1 MNWYVKVD
9 GLTKRYGP
17 GCPTCLEE
25 DGARLE
31 SNRCPDCSTVWA
43 LRDVSFALRKNEI
56 LAVVGESGAGKSH
69 ILDLMY
75 LNSLPTEGKYYFRE
89 YGDGLESVF
98 DANDQEKQALK
109 DMHIGIVYQDPKKGL
124 DLKISSGGNIVEK
137 LLAAGLRNVRF
148 MRDRGQDLLTR
159 MELPDGMDRFP
170 STFSSGMQQRVQIA
184 KALANN
190 PSLLL
195 LDEPTTGLD
204 VSVQARTIDIIKNLQ
219 ARLNIAVLIVT
230 HDLAVARVL
239 ADRIIVMKNGRIV
252 EQGLADRILDDP
264 HHAYTQLLVNATI

>member
-1 MNWYVKVD
+1 MNWYVKAD

-17 GCPTCLEE
+17 GCPACTVE
-25 DGARLE
+25 DGANL
-31 SNRCPDCSTVWA
+31 SGNRCPHCSSVWA
-43 LRDVSFALRKNEI
+43 LRNVSFELRKNEI
-56 LAVVGESGAGKSH
+56 LAIVGESGAGKSH
-69 ILDLMY
+69 ILDLLY
-75 LNSLPTEGKYYFRE
+75 LNCSPSEGGYYFRE
-89 YGDGLESVF
+89 YRGGLDSVF
-98 DANDQEKQALK
+98 GANEQEQQELK
-109 DMHIGIVYQDPKKGL
+109 DIHIGIVYQDPKKGL

-137 LLAAGLRNVRF
+137 LLAAGQRNVHS
-148 MRDRGQDLLTR
+148 MRGRGHDLLER
-159 MELPDGMDRFP
+159 MELTDGIDRFP

-204 VSVQARTIDIIKNLQ
+204 VSVQARTIDIIKSLHS
-219 ARLNIAVLIVT
+219 RLNIAVLIVT

-239 ADRIIVMKNGRIV
+239 ADRIIVMKDGRIV